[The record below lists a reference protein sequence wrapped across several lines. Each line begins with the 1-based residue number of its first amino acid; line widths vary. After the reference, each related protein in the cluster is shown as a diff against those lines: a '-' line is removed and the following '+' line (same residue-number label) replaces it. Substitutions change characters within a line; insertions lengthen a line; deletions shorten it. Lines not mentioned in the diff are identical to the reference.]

1 MILRAAPQIIDET
14 RGSYAAPMT
23 QETSTLFEDIHA
35 LLQEAPGAEQGAFLA
50 RLEHTLTDG
59 YARALVLEAERVR
72 LERRMDQLTDGL
84 RDDPADAPT
93 DELATIARRLNDA
106 DTELSSLRGTL
117 ARLRARARAI
127 RAS

>member
-1 MILRAAPQIIDET
+1 
-14 RGSYAAPMT
+14 MT
-23 QETSTLFEDIHA
+23 QETTSLYEDIHA
-35 LLQEAPGAEQGAFLA
+35 LLEEAPGAEEGAFLA

-72 LERRMDQLTDGL
+72 LERRMDELPDGL
-84 RDDPADAPT
+84 REDPADAPP
-93 DELATIARRLNDA
+93 DELATVARRLSDA

-127 RAS
+127 RSA

>member
-1 MILRAAPQIIDET
+1 
-14 RGSYAAPMT
+14 MT
-23 QETSTLFEDIHA
+23 QETTSLYEDIHA
-35 LLQEAPGAEQGAFLA
+35 LLEEAPGGEEGAFLA

-72 LERRMDQLTDGL
+72 LERRMDELTDGL

-93 DELATIARRLNDA
+93 DELATVARRLSDA

-127 RAS
+127 RAA

>member
-1 MILRAAPQIIDET
+1 MTHET
-14 RGSYAAPMT
+14 
-23 QETSTLFEDIHA
+23 TSLYEDIHA
-35 LLQEAPGAEQGAFLA
+35 LLEEAPGAEEGAFLA

-72 LERRMDQLTDGL
+72 LERRMDELTDGL

-93 DELATIARRLNDA
+93 DELATVARRLSDA
-106 DTELSSLRGTL
+106 DSELSSLRGTL
-117 ARLRARARAI
+117 ARLRARARAL

>member
-1 MILRAAPQIIDET
+1 
-14 RGSYAAPMT
+14 MT
-23 QETSTLFEDIHA
+23 QETTSLYEDIHA
-35 LLQEAPGAEQGAFLA
+35 LLEEAPGAEEGAFLA

-72 LERRMDQLTDGL
+72 LERRMDELTDGL

-93 DELATIARRLNDA
+93 DELATVARRLSDA

-117 ARLRARARAI
+117 ARLRAQARAI
-127 RAS
+127 RSA

>member
-1 MILRAAPQIIDET
+1 MPHEASPL
-14 RGSYAAPMT
+14 Y
-23 QETSTLFEDIHA
+23 EDIHA
-35 LLQEAPGAEQGAFLA
+35 LPQETPGAENGAFRA

-72 LERRMDQLTDGL
+72 LERRMDELTDGL

-93 DELATIARRLNDA
+93 DELATIARRLSDA

-117 ARLRARARAI
+117 ARLHARARTI